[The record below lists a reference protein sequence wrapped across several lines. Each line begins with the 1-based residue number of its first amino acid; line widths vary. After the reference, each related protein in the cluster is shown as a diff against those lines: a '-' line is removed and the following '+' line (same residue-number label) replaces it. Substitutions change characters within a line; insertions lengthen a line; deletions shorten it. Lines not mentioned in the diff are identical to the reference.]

1 MLCAVGAMGVHKLR
15 KNMAV
20 KARMAPLKPV
30 GSGLGL
36 CARDE
41 AHQRPPC
48 SAQDKEPMIR
58 SISDF
63 YYSPFL
69 HWV

>member
-1 MLCAVGAMGVHKLR
+1 
-15 KNMAV
+15 MAV
-20 KARMAPLKPV
+20 KARMALLKPV

-36 CARDE
+36 CAWDE

-48 SAQDKEPMIR
+48 SAQDKEPIIR